1 MIDEVMPAKK
11 EGKSTSLNFRV
22 QNGLLIRI
30 DHFIEKHEY
39 SSYPDFFRAAAR
51 WYLDYLES
59 KEERNHI
66 ERGHDLERPSERR
79 DR

>member
-11 EGKSTSLNFRV
+11 EGKSTSLTFRV

-59 KEERNHI
+59 KEKRNHI
-66 ERGHDLERPSERR
+66 EREYDLQEPRE
-79 DR
+79 